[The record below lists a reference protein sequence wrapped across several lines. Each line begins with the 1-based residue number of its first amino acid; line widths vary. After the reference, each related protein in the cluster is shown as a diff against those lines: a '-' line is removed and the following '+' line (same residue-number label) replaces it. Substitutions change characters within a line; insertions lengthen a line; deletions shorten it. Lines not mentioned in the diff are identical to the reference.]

1 MSNKEKISVI
11 SAASGAGKTTVVN
24 HLLAQN
30 ERFSRVIT
38 HTTREKRPGEKNG
51 VDYHFVSK
59 DEFEQMIAQDAFVEW
74 AKVYD
79 NYYGT
84 SKQGITAIVAQGK
97 HALLVIE
104 WQGAKNIKKLYPKAQ
119 FILMLPPSMDE
130 LKKRI
135 SGRGG
140 DAKDIAQRIDL
151 AKHEIRQMLWYD
163 QVIINDDVEQC
174 IKDLKQ
180 ALDDQKAFSMHR
192 QKERVQNF
200 I

>member
-1 MSNKEKISVI
+1 MSKNEKIAVI

-24 HLLAQN
+24 RLLKQDQ
-30 ERFSRVIT
+30 RFSRVIT
-38 HTTREKRPGEKNG
+38 HTTREKRPGEKNA

-84 SKQGITAIVAQGK
+84 SKQGIADIIAQGK

-104 WQGAKNIKKLYPKAQ
+104 WQGAKNIKKLYPNAQ
-119 FILMLPPSMDE
+119 FILMLPPSMEE
-130 LKKRI
+130 LKSRI

-140 DAKDIAQRIDL
+140 DVKDITQRIEL
-151 AKHEIRQMLWYD
+151 ATHEIKQMLWYD
-163 QVIINDDVEQC
+163 QVIINDDVDQC
-174 IKDLKQ
+174 VKDLIL
-180 ALDDQKAFSMHR
+180 ALNDEGAFSMDQ
-192 QKERVQNF
+192 QKERIQSF